1 MTKLSTQSRLSGGGR
16 GAEDAVPPSEGGV
29 ELEPRN
35 DEEEANTTGGAEE
48 VREHWEKTQ
57 T

>member
-1 MTKLSTQSRLSGGGR
+1 MKKLSTQSRLSGGGR